1 MTTETRGDTA
11 GTDVGAIR
19 QSPLLRRHFTTPGVE
34 PYDELQW
41 ESDRTA
47 VIAGADGK
55 PVFEQVGVEFP
66 SGWSQNATNVVAS
79 KYFRGPLSEEAAA
92 APGRTAPVRERSVKQ
107 LIDRVVNGLTDW
119 GRRACPES
127 ASGGRRNGYF
137 VDEQEAEAFHAEL
150 KHILVN
156 QIACFNSPVW
166 FNLGIEEKP
175 QCSACFILSIEDSM
189 DSILEWYRTEGKIF
203 KGGSG
208 SGINLSR
215 LRSSKERLTAGGLAS
230 GPVSFMRGAD
240 AIAGTIKSGGKTRR
254 AAKMVILN
262 VDHPDIE
269 EFIACKSREERKAYA
284 LGDCGYDVTLDGDAW
299 ISIQYQNANNSVRV
313 SDDFMRAVV
322 EDGDWQTRYV
332 TTGEPAQTYRARD
345 LMRRI
350 ADAAWECADPGM
362 QYDTKINEWH
372 TCPNTG
378 PITASNPCSEYMHL
392 DDSACNLASINLLKF
407 LREEEDPATV
417 EAQHAAPL
425 QGQATFDIEAYRH
438 TCAVMIAAQ
447 EIIVSN
453 SSYPTDKS
461 TENARDYRALGL
473 GYSNLGA
480 LLMSLGIPYDSD
492 EGRAWAA
499 ALSAVMTGQ
508 AYATSAAIAARM
520 GPFAGYERNRE
531 PMLSVIEK
539 HRAAAYDIEDSKAP
553 TPLAAAARAVWDE
566 ALALGREH
574 GYRNSQATVLAPTG
588 TISFMMD
595 CDTTGI
601 EPDIALVKYKTL
613 VGGGVMRIVNTS
625 VPRALHRLGYDEDS
639 AAAILAHIDET
650 GTIERAPGL
659 REEHLPVFDCAF
671 KAQNGSRTVH
681 GLGHVKMMGTGPPFI
696 SGASSKTVNM
706 PEDTAVEEIEEAY
719 IEGWKHG
726 LKALAIYRDGSK
738 RAQVLSTKKDTSTS
752 AASEEED
759 DGPRPVRR
767 RLPATRASVTHKF
780 SIEGHEGYI
789 TAGMYEDG
797 SPGEIFVTMAKEGST
812 LSGMVDAFATC
823 ISLTLQYGVPLRDM
837 VNKFSHMRFEPSGRT
852 ENAEIPVAQSIVD
865 YIFRW
870 LASQYLSEEEK
881 EEFGVLSPAVKA
893 KLMAQEHRPPAWA
906 GNGGLLPG
914 QGHGNGGAFD
924 DAQDRQSDAPPC
936 SNCGWIMVRCGT
948 CYRCDNCGT
957 TSGCG

>member
-1 MTTETRGDTA
+1 MTTETRPTADTRIQ
-11 GTDVGAIR
+11 TR
-19 QSPLLRRHFTTPGVE
+19 PLITRRFTTPGVD

-55 PVFEQVGVEFP
+55 PVFQQAGVEFP
-66 SGWSQNATNVVAS
+66 SNWSQNATNVVAS
-79 KYFRGPLSEEAAA
+79 KYFRGPLTDEAAA
-92 APGRTAPVRERSVKQ
+92 APGRTAPVRERSVRQ

-119 GRRACPES
+119 GRKD
-127 ASGGRRNGYF
+127 GYF
-137 VDEQEAEAFHAEL
+137 VGEEEAEAFHVEL

-156 QIACFNSPVW
+156 QKACFNSPVW

-254 AAKMVILN
+254 AAKMVVLN

-269 EFIACKSREERKAYA
+269 EFVACKPREERKAYA
-284 LGDCGYDVTLDGDAW
+284 LGECGYDVSLDGDAW
-299 ISIQYQNANNSVRV
+299 VSIQYQNANNAVRV
-313 SDDFMRAVV
+313 TDDFMRAVV
-322 EDGDWQTRYV
+322 EDSEWHTRYV
-332 TTGEPAQTYRARD
+332 TTGEPAQTYRARE
-345 LMRRI
+345 LMRKI
-350 ADAAWECADPGM
+350 AEAGWECADPGM
-362 QYDTKINEWH
+362 QYDTVINEWH
-372 TCPNTG
+372 TCPNSG

-392 DDSACNLASINLLKF
+392 DNSACNLASINLLEF
-407 LREEEDPATV
+407 LDDE
-417 EAQHAAPL
+417 
-425 QGQATFDIEAYRH
+425 GNFDIEAYRH
-438 TCAVMIAAQ
+438 TCAIMVAAQ

-453 SSYPTDKS
+453 SSYPTDEITK
-461 TENARDYRALGL
+461 NADAYRALGL

-492 EGRAWAA
+492 DGRAWAA
-499 ALSAVMTGQ
+499 ALSAIMTGQ

-531 PMLSVIEK
+531 PMLGVIEK
-539 HRAAAYDIEDSKAP
+539 HRDYAYRIDESQVPAP
-553 TPLAAAARAVWDE
+553 LVAAARAVWDE

-613 VGGGVMRIVNTS
+613 VGGGVMKIVNNS
-625 VPRALHRLGYDEDS
+625 VPRALRQLGYDDDT

-650 GTIERAPGL
+650 GTIEGAPGL
-659 REEHLPVFDCAF
+659 HEEHLPVFDCAF
-671 KAQNGSRTVH
+671 KPEKGSRTVH
-681 GLGHVKMMGTGPPFI
+681 WLGHVKMMGAVQPFI
-696 SGASSKTVNM
+696 SGAISKTVNM
-706 PEDTAVEEIEEAY
+706 PEDTTAEEIGEVY
-719 IEGWKHG
+719 VEGWKHG

-738 RAQVLSTKKDTSTS
+738 RAQVLSTKKEQRAGES
-752 AASEEED
+752 
-759 DGPRPVRR
+759 DGFHPIRR
-767 RLPATRASVTHKF
+767 RLPATRTSTTHKF

-812 LSGMVDAFATC
+812 LSGMLDAFATS

-870 LASQYLSEEEK
+870 LASQFLSEEEK

-893 KLMAQEHRPPAWA
+893 KLMAQEYEPPVSA

-914 QGHGNGGAFD
+914 QGHGNGG
-924 DAQDRQSDAPPC
+924 QSDAPPC
-936 SNCGWIMVRCGT
+936 SNCGWIMSRCGT